1 MNKQVIFSAAAA
13 VALALSSTAG
23 AAGSGTLDPAMLKG
37 GKGMS
42 DAEIAVLKS
51 RAKEGPMAKLN
62 PQLSALIS
70 APATLGANMSR
81 KSGGSAPALESPTLM
96 TFGGYVVIDVITHGD
111 AGALLTE
118 LESRGL
124 RKGATAGHMV
134 SGLFPIAGLGD
145 LAAMNSV
152 VKVQPAVARTRAGLV
167 TSRGDV
173 SMRTD
178 EARADLGIDGTGVRV
193 GVLSD
198 GYDCLGGAALD
209 QATGDLPDDIIVLE
223 DLAPGT
229 CTDEGRAMMQIV
241 HDIAPGSSQ
250 AFHTAFTGTAGFAQ
264 GIRDLNEI
272 AGAQVIV
279 DDVIYFAEPMF
290 QDGPIAQS
298 ADAVRANGA
307 SYFSSAGNNERNSFE
322 GKFEGSGIGGV
333 FGCEMHDFDPGPGVD
348 TLQSFLL
355 EPGTTIW
362 SFQWDQPNAS
372 ISGAPGSAS
381 DMDIVLYF
389 PDGSWTGL
397 GGIDLNIGGDA
408 VEVFGVALGGT
419 EPLEVAI
426 GLENCGGPDPSL
438 MKYVY
443 FGSDRR
449 FGLGPME
456 YDTASPTSYGHANA
470 QGAIATGASAWFNTA
485 AWNDNPSCD
494 PACLNGF
501 SSAGGVPILFD
512 LEGNRVAALRLKPEI
527 VGPDGANN
535 TFFGFDLSFPVPGT
549 DEPDGFPN
557 FFGTSASAP
566 HLAGVA
572 ALMSQ
577 PTVNGKQYYICQE
590 TKRKVKTRRVGAK
603 AAEKKVASGKWSYGV
618 CAADI
623 RKALIDTAID
633 MDDPF
638 TPEFDSGFDQ
648 ATGYGFVDA
657 REAIGKVYPK
667 EKTN

>member
-1 MNKQVIFSAAAA
+1 MT
-13 VALALSSTAG
+13 ALLSPLVLADKPDSPPG
-23 AAGSGTLDPAMLKG
+23 LSKDKIQKLK
-37 GKGMS
+37 
-42 DAEIAVLKS
+42 A
-51 RAKEGPMAKLN
+51 RAKTGPMAKLD
-62 PQLSALIS
+62 PQLSALVEASKVATVDKTFDAAQGFGPLS
-70 APATLGANMSR
+70 AIDPIIIGEN
-81 KSGGSAPALESPTLM
+81 
-96 TFGGYVVIDVITHGD
+96 VVIDVTTHGD
-111 AGALLTE
+111 AGQLLSD
-118 LESRGL
+118 LENLGLARG
-124 RKGATAGHMV
+124 AAFGHMV
-134 SGLFPIAGLGD
+134 SGLFPVSGLESLTQMD
-145 LAAMNSV
+145 AVVHVQAAMAS
-152 VKVQPAVARTRAGLV
+152 TRAGLV

-173 SMRTD
+173 SMQTD
-178 EARADLGIDGTGVRV
+178 AARANFGTDGSGVRV

-209 QATGDLPDDIIVLE
+209 QSTNDLPQDVIVLA

-241 HDIAPGSSQ
+241 HDIAPGASQ

-264 GIRDLNEI
+264 GIIDLNEI
-272 AGAQVIV
+272 AGSQVVV
-279 DDVIYFAEPMF
+279 DDIIYFAEPMF
-290 QDGPIAQS
+290 QDGPIAQA
-298 ADAVRANGA
+298 ADRVRANGA

-322 GKFEGSGIGGV
+322 AEFAGSGVPGV

-355 EPGTTIW
+355 QPGTTIW
-362 SFQWDQPNAS
+362 SFQWDQPAAS

-381 DMDIVLYF
+381 DLDIVLYF
-389 PDGSWTGL
+389 SDGSFTGL
-397 GGIDLNIGGDA
+397 GGFNLNIGGDP
-408 VEVFGVALGGT
+408 VEVFGVALGGSA
-419 EPLEVAI
+419 PLEVAI
-426 GLENCGGPDPSL
+426 GLENCGGPNPGI

-456 YDTASPTSYGHANA
+456 YDTASASSYGHANA
-470 QGAIATGASAWFNTA
+470 AGAIGVGASAWFNTA
-485 AWNDNPSCD
+485 AFNDNPACD

-512 LEGNRVAALRLKPEI
+512 VDGAPVYELRQKPEI

-535 TFFGFDLSFPVPGT
+535 TFFGFDLSFPIPGT

-577 PTVNGKQYYICQE
+577 PTVNGKQYYVC
-590 TKRKVKTRRVGAK
+590 KTTPNKEKTLRVGAK
-603 AAEKKVASGKWSYGV
+603 AAKVHVANGATYGA

-623 RKALIDTAID
+623 RDALTSTAVD

-638 TPEFDSGFDQ
+638 TPEFDEGFDF
-648 ATGYGFVDA
+648 ATGHGFVDA
-657 REAIGKVYPK
+657 LEALESIYFRETG
-667 EKTN
+667 N